1 MQGIEQ
7 RDGQVIR
14 AEPAF
19 FNMAVEKD
27 DRRVASVAPVARVDH
42 ARHGINQAAFVERG
56 LGWVPQI
63 PGIETSWR
71 QLSAGTRIDL
81 GHVQHDGWAAGGLS
95 QLGGFNGAGVLL
107 RPFVSLPIN

>member
-27 DRRVASVAPVARVDH
+27 DRRVASVASVARVDH
-42 ARHGINQAAFVERG
+42 ARHGIDQAAFVERG
-56 LGWVPQI
+56 QGRVPQI
-63 PGIETSWR
+63 PGIETPWR
-71 QLSAGTRIDL
+71 QRSAGTRIDL
-81 GHVQHDGWAAGGLS
+81 GYVQYDGWAVGGLS
-95 QLGGFNGAGVLL
+95 QFGGFNGAGVLL
-107 RPFVSLPIN
+107 CLFVSSPIN